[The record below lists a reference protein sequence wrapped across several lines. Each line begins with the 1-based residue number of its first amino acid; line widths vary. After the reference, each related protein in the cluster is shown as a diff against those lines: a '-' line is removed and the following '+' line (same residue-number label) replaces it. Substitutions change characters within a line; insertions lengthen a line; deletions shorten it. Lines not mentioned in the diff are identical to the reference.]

1 VAKRLPTE
9 AVVAIA
15 TALFAMLLLLLLAR
29 IEMRAAA
36 PIAGWLAPAIQAL
49 GAQGWLDDNVAAHL
63 ALFALFGLFLWV
75 MILRI
80 DINRFSL
87 NGLYR
92 NRLARGFLGA
102 ARLDRKPDPFT
113 GFDGEDNIRLHKLA
127 EKPDG
132 EGARLYPVINVAL
145 NVTSTENLAWQER
158 KAEPFIFSPLYCG
171 SILLDEDASI
181 RHEERRGAFIDSA
194 SYGGRE
200 PDLAMEGT
208 GVSLATAMSIS
219 GAAASPNMGYHSS
232 AATAFLM
239 TLFNVRLGAWMNNP
253 AVVNAKGAG
262 VANSK
267 SVNALRAILSEL
279 AGTTDDRGRDVYLSD
294 GGHFENLGLYE
305 MLRRGCRYI
314 LVSDAGCDPQCDFT
328 DLGNAVRKAKIDL
341 NVDISFKEMKVRRR
355 RDEQD
360 GRDTDEDQAAFAI
373 GKIVYPHRD
382 GDDPEA
388 PPREGIL
395 IYLKSSYF
403 AEDKLPPDVVAYAKL
418 NKTFPHET
426 TADQFFSESQFE
438 SYRKL
443 GYQLGLTIG
452 SENGEYK
459 TMNAFFAEAARN
471 LAPPRPARR
480 KG

>member
-1 VAKRLPTE
+1 
-9 AVVAIA
+9 
-15 TALFAMLLLLLLAR
+15 MLLLLLLAR

-36 PIAGWLAPAIQAL
+36 PIAGVLAPLIGSNEDGSL
-49 GAQGWLDDNVAAHL
+49 LDANVAAHC
-63 ALFALFGLFLWV
+63 ALLVFFGLFLWV

-127 EKPDG
+127 EKPAD

-171 SILLDEDASI
+171 SVLLDEEASL
-181 RHEERRGAFIDSA
+181 RHEERRGAFIASA
-194 SYGGRE
+194 LYGGRE

-239 TLFNVRLGAWMNNP
+239 TLFNVRLGAWMTNP
-253 AVVNAKGAG
+253 SVVKATGAG
-262 VANSK
+262 VAASK
-267 SVNALRAILSEL
+267 SANALRAILSEL
-279 AGTTDDRGRDVYLSD
+279 AGTTNDRGRDVYLSD

-314 LVSDAGCDPQCDFT
+314 VVSDAGSDPQCNFT

-341 NVDISFKEMKVRRR
+341 NVDISFDEIKIRRR
-355 RDEQD
+355 RDGED
-360 GRDTDEDQAAFAI
+360 AGDAGGDQAAFAV
-373 GKIVYPHRD
+373 GTIVYPHRD
-382 GDDPEA
+382 GEDPA
-388 PPREGIL
+388 TPRREGKL

-403 AEDKLPPDVVAYAKL
+403 AEEMLPPDVVAYAKL
-418 NKTFPHET
+418 NRAFPHET
-426 TADQFFSESQFE
+426 TADEFFSESQFE

-443 GYQLGLTIG
+443 GYRLALTIG
-452 SENGEYK
+452 SAQGEYQ

-471 LAPPRPARR
+471 LAPPPPPPARR
-480 KG
+480 RG